1 MYQNC
6 QYVYH
11 LADSDSIGLDSL
23 DFEGIEEYQ
32 EHDADGNPIQKP
44 IEPTEPD
51 ETKPEPIDA
60 PNGEAT
66 KKEEASF

>member
-11 LADSDSIGLDSL
+11 VADSDSIGLDSL

-32 EHDADGNPIQKP
+32 ELDADGNPIQKP